1 MFSRKNKTTLVL
13 LMLVL
18 VLVLAS
24 CGGGGGTTNEGGEK
38 KDGGSKFMSV
48 ATGGTGGAYYPLGG
62 SLATILNDSDM
73 GVQATAQATGASVEN
88 IELIHKGDAEIAFS
102 QNDTAYYASQGV
114 ELFGEQKDDNGKV
127 TQEQRVYDDIR
138 GLCTLYPEV
147 VQIITPAGSGIESVA
162 DMAGKKIAVGAPGSG
177 TEVCARQILELYGL
191 EYKDLGKA
199 DYLSF
204 SEATDQI
211 KNNQIDAAF
220 VVAAIPSSSVSEL
233 ATTNDVRLV
242 GIEEAKANEL
252 AEKYP
257 YYTFVQI
264 APDSYKGQ
272 AEEVPAVAVQ
282 AMLIVN
288 KSMSDDDAYNI
299 VKNLFEHLDVVIASH
314 ARGKD
319 ITLDTALNGMS
330 IELHPGAQKYFDEK
344 GIK

>member
-1 MFSRKNKTTLVL
+1 MFSKKNKTVFVL

-24 CGGGGGTTNEGGEK
+24 CTGGAKPADEGGK
-38 KDGGSKFMSV
+38 GQFLSI

-62 SLATILNDSDM
+62 ALATLLNGSDM

-102 QNDTAYYASQGV
+102 QNDTAYYASEGI
-114 ELFGEQKDDNGKV
+114 ELFGEQKDKDGQV
-127 TQEQRVYDDIR
+127 TQEQRVYGDIR

-147 VQIITPAGSGIESVA
+147 VQIITPADSGIESVA
-162 DMAGKKIAVGAPGSG
+162 DMKDKKVAVGAPGSG

-191 EYKDLGKA
+191 TYDDLGKA
-199 DYLSF
+199 DSLSF
-204 SEATDQI
+204 DEATDQI
-211 KNNQIDAAF
+211 KNKQIDAAF
-220 VVAAIPSSSVSEL
+220 VTAAIPASAVSEL
-233 ATTNDVRLV
+233 ATTNDVKLV
-242 GIEEAKANEL
+242 AIDEDKANEL

-257 YYTFVQI
+257 YYTFINI
-264 APDSYKGQ
+264 AADSYNGQ
-272 AEEVPAVAVQ
+272 TEEVPAVAVK

-288 KSMSDDDAYNI
+288 ESMPEDEAYNI
-299 VKNLFEHLDVVIASH
+299 VKNLFEHLDVIVASH

-319 ITLDTALNGMS
+319 ITLETALEGMS
-330 IELHPGAQKYFDEK
+330 IELHPGAKKFFDEK